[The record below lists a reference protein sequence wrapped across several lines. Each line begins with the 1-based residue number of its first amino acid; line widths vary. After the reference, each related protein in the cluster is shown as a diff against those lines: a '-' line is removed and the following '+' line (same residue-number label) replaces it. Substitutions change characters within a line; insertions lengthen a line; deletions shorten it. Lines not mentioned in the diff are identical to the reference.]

1 MITLPFIKNNSD
13 FFLNA
18 MQKRGFE
25 LNFEKLILLSDEKQK
40 YTNELQ
46 SLQAEK
52 NKIVDEI
59 GIAIQKKETQK
70 IEELKAKTLEI
81 NLKINE
87 VKPLEEIFET
97 QIQNILGTIPN
108 ILLEDVPLGRS
119 EFENKVVKFFKE
131 PTTFNFKPKPHTELA
146 KNYFDF
152 ERASKISGS
161 RFVITSGK
169 LAKLERALETF
180 FLQKT
185 TQEGYTEYSLP
196 VLVNSSTVFN
206 SGQLP
211 KFESDLFKTTDSKY
225 LISTAEVPLVSLY
238 ANEIIDYASLPI
250 KMTAS
255 TNCFR
260 SEAGSGGKDV
270 TGIIR
275 LHQFKKVEMVSIVE
289 PEKSE
294 EEQQKMLSIAE
305 SILKDLE
312 IPYRVALL
320 CSGDTGFQSAKTYD
334 IEVWIPSQ
342 DTYREI
348 ASCSNTLDFQS
359 QRAKIRYK
367 KDKKTIYPHILNSSA
382 LPIGRTL
389 VAILENYQNEDGT
402 VNVPNALK
410 HYVNFDTI

>member
-1 MITLPFIKNNSD
+1 MITLSFIKNNSD

-18 MQKRGFE
+18 MQKRGFSIDI
-25 LNFEKLILLSDEKQK
+25 EKLMLLADEKQK
-40 YTNELQ
+40 YTSELQ
-46 SLQAEK
+46 GLQAQK

-59 GIAIQKKETQK
+59 GIAMRNQDTQK
-70 IEELKAKTLEI
+70 AEQLKIKTQEI
-81 NLKINE
+81 NSKIDE
-87 VKPLEEIFET
+87 IKPLEETFENE
-97 QIQNILGTIPN
+97 IQKILSTIPN
-108 ILLEDVPLGRS
+108 ILLEDVPTGKS
-119 EFENKVVKFFKE
+119 EFENQVIKIVKE
-131 PTTFNFKPKPHTELA
+131 PRKFDFTPKAHNELA
-146 KNYFDF
+146 KQYFDF
-152 ERASKISGS
+152 ERAVKISGS

-169 LAKLERALETF
+169 LAQIERALERL
-180 FLQKT
+180 FLDKVLQA
-185 TQEGYTEYSLP
+185 GYTEYSLP
-196 VLVNSSTVFN
+196 VLVNANTVYN

-211 KFESDLFKTTDSKY
+211 KFEEDLFKTTDGKY
-225 LISTAEVPLVSLY
+225 LIPTAEVPLVSLY
-238 ANEIIDYASLPI
+238 SDEILNPDNLPI
-250 KMTAS
+250 RMTAS

-275 LHQFKKVEMVSIVE
+275 QHQFKKVEIVSIVE

-305 SILKDLE
+305 SILKELD
-312 IPYRVALL
+312 IPYRVVLL
-320 CSGDTGFQSAKTYD
+320 CSGDTGFCSAKTYD

-367 KDKKTIYPHILNSSA
+367 KDKKPVYPHILNSSA

-402 VNVPNALK
+402 VSIPSCLRESLK
-410 HYVNFDTI
+410 FDVI